1 MKKNNGNINYREAE
15 EKLLGTYNKLEY
27 NPYNFQK
34 EIFDFLQ
41 QAHEEDPINNI
52 YYLYNIVDFDNLPI
66 KMIISD
72 ESPKLVWRKK
82 GV

>member
-1 MKKNNGNINYREAE
+1 MKKNNGNINYREAKE
-15 EKLLGTYNKLEY
+15 NLLGTYNELEY

-34 EIFDFLQ
+34 EISDFLQ
-41 QAHEEDPINNI
+41 QAYEEDPINNI

>member
-15 EKLLGTYNKLEY
+15 ENLLETYNKLEY

-41 QAHEEDPINNI
+41 QAYEEDPINNI